1 MIAAVG
7 VLMVASNALFSK
19 CEKGFYI
26 LRSLGSIGSN
36 GSNHWSCLADFLL
49 GVLGSIVI
57 MQGIGWI
64 TQTII
69 AEQTG
74 VLLHGMNLQYEDL
87 WVIGG
92 IIIAGL
98 IGGLGA
104 AINAYRSDLVDNL
117 HPTS

>member
-1 MIAAVG
+1 MG
-7 VLMVASNALFSK
+7 V
-19 CEKGFYI
+19 I
-26 LRSLGSIGSN
+26 IGHTLLIS
-36 GSNHWSCLADFLL
+36 LL

-117 HPTS
+117 QPTS